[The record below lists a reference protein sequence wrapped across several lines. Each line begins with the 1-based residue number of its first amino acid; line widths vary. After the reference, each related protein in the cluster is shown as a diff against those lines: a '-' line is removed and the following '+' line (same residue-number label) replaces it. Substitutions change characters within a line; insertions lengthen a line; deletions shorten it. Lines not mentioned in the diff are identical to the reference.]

1 MNGREAPAKESSGA
15 PILEARGVTK
25 RFPGVVALDGVSF
38 RLLPGEVHAL
48 VGENGAGKSTLIKVI
63 TGVYRPEKGSI
74 LFRGEEVSF
83 ASPRESQAAGI
94 STIYQE
100 INLIPMRSVA
110 QNVFLGREPRSRF
123 GLTDTR
129 RMNREAAEILG
140 RYGIQ
145 TDVTRPLETLGL
157 GTQQMVAIAR
167 AVSLEARVV
176 IMDEPT
182 SSLEPRE
189 VETLFRVIRQ
199 LRDEGVGVVYVSHHL
214 DELYEICER
223 VTVLR
228 DGKLVHSGPLA
239 ELSKLELIS
248 TMLGR
253 ELSAVERGATS
264 FGEHEGSSEEPV
276 LQARNLTRRH
286 ILDGVTFDV
295 RPGEVVGLAGLLG
308 AGRSE
313 TAKAVFGAQPLDS
326 GEVEVDGK
334 SVKAGSPSS
343 AIKAGVAF
351 LPEDRK
357 AEGII
362 PDLSVKE
369 NIVAAAM
376 PRLSRAG
383 LVSEKAQDEL
393 VRRFMSRLGI
403 KASSPNQPVGELSGG
418 NQQKVL
424 LARWLCLNPKV
435 LILDEPTRGIDVG
448 AKAEVQKLID
458 ELAEDGLGVVMI
470 SSELQEVVEG
480 SDRVVVLRNGTVAG
494 MLSGEEVNED
504 NLVATLAEGGS
515 MDGRAAD
522 DGAGQGVADE

>member
-1 MNGREAPAKESSGA
+1 
-15 PILEARGVTK
+15 VTK

-48 VGENGAGKSTLIKVI
+48 VGENGAGKSTLIKTI
-63 TGVYRPEKGSI
+63 TGVYRPDEGSI
-74 LFRGEEVSF
+74 LLRGEEVSF

-110 QNVFLGREPRSRF
+110 QNVFLGREPKTRF

-129 RMNREAAEILG
+129 RMNREASEILG
-140 RYGIQ
+140 RYGIRA
-145 TDVTRPLETLGL
+145 DVTRPLETLGL

-167 AVSLEARVV
+167 AVSLDAGVV

-214 DELYEICER
+214 DELYAICER

-228 DGKLVHSGPLA
+228 DGKLVHTGPLA

-264 FGEHEGSSEEPV
+264 FGEHEGVAEEPV
-276 LQARNLTRRH
+276 LRARDLTRRH
-286 ILDGVTFDV
+286 VLHGVSFDV

-326 GEVEVDGK
+326 GEVEVGGK
-334 SVKAGSPSS
+334 EVKTGSPSS
-343 AIKAGVAF
+343 AIKAGIAF

-362 PDLSVKE
+362 PDLSVRE

-383 LVSEKAQDEL
+383 LVSEKAQDDL
-393 VRRFMSRLGI
+393 VERFMRRLGI
-403 KASSPNQPVGELSGG
+403 KAASPHQPVGELSGG

-424 LARWLCLNPKV
+424 LARWLCMNPKV

-470 SSELQEVVEG
+470 SSELEEVVEG
-480 SDRVVVLRNGTVAG
+480 SDRVVVLRDGAVAG
-494 MLSGEEVNED
+494 TLTGEEINED
-504 NLVATLAEGGS
+504 NLLATLAEGGARS
-515 MDGRAAD
+515 GGAARDGEE
-522 DGAGQGVADE
+522 GTNE